1 MTAKEFLE
9 SKGFDDL
16 REGLYHVFE
25 QDEIELLLNEFAA
38 LPCSCEG
45 GHYGYGA
52 AKCFVCGRVKEVE
65 KDGHFPA
72 VSGSSLPLKIE
83 RIIAVVAQRWGKEYG
98 GSTAGILGQDAI
110 EICEKYG
117 IDWENYH

>member
-25 QDEIELLLNEFAA
+25 QDEIESLLREFAA
-38 LPCSCEG
+38 LPFSCEG
-45 GHYGYGA
+45 GQYGYGA

-65 KDGHFPA
+65 NANFNN
-72 VSGSSLPLKIE
+72 
-83 RIIAVVAQRWGKEYG
+83 R
-98 GSTAGILGQDAI
+98 
-110 EICEKYG
+110 
-117 IDWENYH
+117 

>member
-1 MTAKEFLE
+1 MTAKEFLK

-45 GHYGYGA
+45 GQA
-52 AKCFVCGRVKEVE
+52 EKATRSALPPKVE
-65 KDGHFPA
+65 MIL
-72 VSGSSLPLKIE
+72 V
-83 RIIAVVAQRWGKEYG
+83 VVAKRWGKEYG
-98 GSTAGILGQDAI
+98 GSTVGILGQDAI

-117 IDWENYH
+117 IDWENYR